1 MKKSI
6 ISSLVIRH
14 SSLAAN
20 AVCAAIAAQTA
31 LAAPTVSNVAIAQ
44 DAATKKVTVTYDLSE
59 EAIVTVVF
67 TVGGA
72 ALPVP
77 PKLAGDVN
85 HLVAAGTGKA
95 IVWNPSK
102 DWPLQSAA
110 NVSATVSAWTKE
122 VPPDYMV
129 VKLFDDAVGANRWYY
144 ASTNEIPGGATNRI
158 YKSDYLL
165 MRRIPANGIKSRL
178 GNDSTRTIPGADSQ
192 THLVS
197 FTNDWYMAVYEFT
210 EAQYGHVGGG
220 RSAGPYFTGADY
232 ADEHPYLP
240 MTGIFWKNHLRGN
253 VGVATAP
260 TAASLLGKLRTL
272 TGIATFD
279 LPTEA
284 QWEFSCRAKTATTL
298 NDGTDTAWSGAG
310 LANANRLSWNKNNAS
325 SRPHEVGTKAP
336 NAWGLYDMLGNA
348 AEWVR
353 DGFHSYSDADDDIDP
368 VWTSGNFQRR
378 GGSYGDEGNHVN
390 SGAREA
396 ARAHGGWGNDGNKW
410 TGFRVMCLLPE

>member
-1 MKKSI
+1 MKRI
-6 ISSLVIRH
+6 THSSLFTLH
-14 SSLAAN
+14 SSLAAA
-20 AVCAAIAAQTA
+20 AVFAVVTA
-31 LAAPTVSNVAIAQ
+31 NTAVAAPSVTNVAVAQ

-59 EAIVTVVF
+59 EAIVTADIL
-67 TVGGA
+67 VGGA

-85 HLVAAGTGKA
+85 HLVAAGTGRSF
-95 IVWNPSK
+95 VWNPSI

-110 NVSATVSAWTKE
+110 NVSATVSAWTKD

-129 VKLFDDAVGANRWYY
+129 VKLFDDAVGAKRWYY
-144 ASTNEIPGGATNRI
+144 ASTNEIPGGVTNRL

-165 MRRIPANGIKSRL
+165 MRRIPAKGIKSRL

-197 FTNDWYMAVYEFT
+197 FTNDWYMAVFEFT
-210 EAQYGHVGGG
+210 EAQYSRVGGG
-220 RSAGPYFTGADY
+220 RSAGPYFTGSDY
-232 ADEHPYLP
+232 AEEHPYLP
-240 MTGIFWKNHLRGN
+240 MSGIFWKNHLRGD
-253 VGVATAP
+253 VGIAAAP
-260 TAASLLGKLRTL
+260 ASGSILGKLRTL

-284 QWEFSCRAKTATTL
+284 QWEYSCRAKTATTL
-298 NDGTDTAWSGAG
+298 NDGTDTAWSGTG
-310 LANANRLSWNKNNAS
+310 LANANRLSWNQNNAG

-336 NAWGLYDMLGNA
+336 NAWGLYDMLGNI

-353 DGFHSYSDADDDIDP
+353 DGFHTYTDADDDVDP
-368 VWTSGNFQRR
+368 IWTSGKFQRR
-378 GGSYGDEGNHVN
+378 GGCFSDEGNHVN

>member
-1 MKKSI
+1 MKQF
-6 ISSLVIRH
+6 RH
-14 SSLAAN
+14 FSFSTVHFSF

-31 LAAPTVSNVAIAQ
+31 LAAPSVSNVAIAQ
-44 DAATKKVTVTYDLSE
+44 DAATKKVTVTYDLDE
-59 EAIVTVVF
+59 DAIVTVAF

-72 ALPVP
+72 ALPAPANV
-77 PKLAGDVN
+77 AGDVN
-85 HLVAAGTGKA
+85 HLVAAGSGRKV
-95 IVWNPSK
+95 VWNPSL

-110 NVSATVSAWTKE
+110 NVSATVFAWTKE

-144 ASTNEIPGGATNRI
+144 ASTNDIPGGATNRI

-178 GNDSTRTIPGADSQ
+178 GNDSTRTIPGPASQ

-210 EAQYGHVGGG
+210 EAQYAYVGGG
-220 RSAGPYFTGADY
+220 RSDGPYFTGENY

-240 MTGIFWKNHLRGN
+240 MTGIFYKNHLRGN
-253 VGVATAP
+253 VAATVAP
-260 TAASLLGKLRTL
+260 TSASLLGKLRTL

-279 LPTEA
+279 LPTDA

-298 NDGTDTAWSGAG
+298 NDGTDTAWTGTG
-310 LANANRLSWNKNNAS
+310 VNNMNRVAWSNKNAGG
-325 SRPHEVGTKAP
+325 RPHEVGTKAP

-348 AEWVR
+348 AEWCR
-353 DGFHSYSDADDDIDP
+353 DCEHTYTDADDDVDP
-368 VWTSGNFQRR
+368 IWPGSKYWRR
-378 GGSYGDEGNHVN
+378 GGSYDQDGYDVN
-390 SGAREA
+390 SGSRNFS
-396 ARAHGGWGNDGNKW
+396 HGGWGNDGNKW

>member
-1 MKKSI
+1 MKQI
-6 ISSLVIRH
+6 VHSSLFTLR
-14 SSLAAN
+14 SSLAAAAAAA
-20 AVCAAIAAQTA
+20 AVAANTAA
-31 LAAPTVSNVAIAQ
+31 AAPSVSNVAIAQ

-59 EAIVTVVF
+59 EAIVTAAF

-85 HLVAAGTGKA
+85 HLVAAGTGKV

-129 VKLFDDAVGANRWYY
+129 VKLFDDKVGANRWYY

-165 MRRIPANGIKSRL
+165 MRRIPAKGIKSRL
-178 GNDSTRTIPGADSQ
+178 GNDSTRPIKGTGYQ

-197 FTNDWYMAVYEFT
+197 FTNDWYVAVYEFT
-210 EAQYGHVGGG
+210 EAQYAHVGGG
-220 RSAGPYFTGADY
+220 RSAGPYFTGSDY
-232 ADEHPYLP
+232 SDEHSYLP
-240 MTGIFWKNHLRGN
+240 MTGIFYKNHLRGN
-253 VGVATAP
+253 VGADAAP
-260 TAASLLGKLRTL
+260 TSASLLGKLRTL
-272 TGIATFD
+272 TGIETFD
-279 LPTEA
+279 LPTDA

-298 NDGTDTAWSGAG
+298 NDGTDVADTAAG
-310 LANANRLSWNKNNAS
+310 IANMNRVAWNSNNAG

-336 NAWGLYDMLGNA
+336 NAWGLYDMIGNA
-348 AEWVR
+348 AEWCR
-353 DGFHSYSDADDDIDP
+353 DCEHTYSDSDDEIDP
-368 VWTSGNFQRR
+368 VWTGSKFYRR
-378 GGSYGDEGNHVN
+378 GGAYQDNGWRCN
-390 SGAREA
+390 SGDRDSG
-396 ARAHGGWGNDGNKW
+396 RAHGGWGNDGNKW